1 MITLHIIAEGH
12 LLDMGVTMKGYT
24 AVIVDII
31 GFLSKKEEIPK
42 QQTPLLSRIYHK
54 KVRKQVWRVCCGS
67 AMSQLLHG
75 NIIHSIRILGVDN
88 ICVNQEK
95 HQSKQD

>member
-1 MITLHIIAEGH
+1 MITLHIIAVGH
-12 LLDMGVTMKGYT
+12 QLLMVVTM
-24 AVIVDII
+24 
-31 GFLSKKEEIPK
+31 FNSKKEKNIYGDYAVG
-42 QQTPLLSRIYHK
+42 QLFRIFFRK
-54 KVRKQVWRVCCGS
+54 KEKHLWKLCCGS

-75 NIIHSIRILGVDN
+75 NIIHSIQRYLGVDS